1 MEVRHGRRD
10 DHGASERADRAP
22 TEQEISEAIEAR
34 LGAEAGY
41 VFDTQADLA
50 DAQTG
55 FRGGRPCADCPA
67 EWRAERLDEGTCNE
81 G

>member
-1 MEVRHGRRD
+1 MTTDTRPGR
-10 DHGASERADRAP
+10 ATAVLEAP
-22 TEQEISEAIEAR
+22 EGIWAPRCMTT
-34 LGAEAGY
+34 AEHHAWL
-41 VFDTQADLA
+41 DA

-81 G
+81 EVTLG

>member
-1 MEVRHGRRD
+1 MALMFVILR
-10 DHGASERADRAP
+10 P
-22 TEQEISEAIEAR
+22 C
-34 LGAEAGY
+34 
-41 VFDTQADLA
+41 

-81 G
+81 DVTLG